1 LTATV
6 QFNPL
11 PLEVAEQIVEKMI
24 SELETR
30 LRAKN
35 VTVTLDPSARRYLAE
50 KGFDERY
57 GARPLRRVIETE
69 ISQPLSQALL
79 FGPLV
84 KGGQVTIVA
93 RDGKLDFEY

>member
-1 LTATV
+1 
-6 QFNPL
+6 
-11 PLEVAEQIVEKMI
+11 M
-24 SELETR
+24 
-30 LRAKN
+30 
-35 VTVTLDPSARRYLAE
+35 
-50 KGFDERY
+50 
-57 GARPLRRVIETE
+57 RRVIETE